1 MARIAKMIAVA
12 GIAAGVLVST
22 PANATDLLGG
32 LLGGLVGGGSNS
44 GTTTTAPTKGTVTSV
59 TGDQTAVR
67 YGTAT
72 VDFNGAGTGANYTQ
86 NGFSL
91 RGTGVLQTGNVNGTS
106 APLGDATQYL
116 SVNGGKTATLLA
128 TDSTKP
134 GFESVSL
141 YWGSIDAF
149 NLLSILDTAGNV
161 IDSFSG
167 NFVASPGSN
176 SDLPYN
182 DPKYNQY
189 VTYTLN
195 SLTGQKIGGL
205 KFASSTDAFELDNVT
220 FFNRAPT
227 SVPEPATLTLF
238 GAGIG
243 GLVAASRRR
252 RKKTA

>member
-1 MARIAKMIAVA
+1 MARIARMIAVA
-12 GIAAGVLVST
+12 GIATGVVVST
-22 PANATDLLGG
+22 PASAT
-32 LLGGLVGGGSNS
+32 
-44 GTTTTAPTKGTVTSV
+44 TTTTAPTKGTVTSA

-72 VDFNGAGTGANYTQ
+72 VDFNGAGTGASYTQ

-91 RGTGVLQTGNVNGTS
+91 SGGGVLQTGNVNGTS
-106 APLGDATQYL
+106 APLGDTTQYL
-116 SVNGGKTATLLA
+116 SVNGGKTATLKA
-128 TDSTKP
+128 TDSTKS

-141 YWGSIDAF
+141 YWGSIDSY

-176 SDLPYN
+176 VEGGNAYS

-205 KFASSTDAFELDNVT
+205 KFASSSDAFELDNVT
-220 FFNRAPT
+220 FFNSAPT